1 MFKTWASSCT
11 TSFACKKCEGRHNTL
26 LHLEHVGTKNNSEV
40 PLMEN
45 SDVPAT
51 TSKPV
56 ENNAMFAATISTQTT
71 VVLGTAVVRVQDNTG
86 VMHQVRILLD
96 SGSQVSA
103 ITADCVS
110 ILGLKRNKSHV
121 EQPL

>member
-1 MFKTWASSCT
+1 
-11 TSFACKKCEGRHNTL
+11 
-26 LHLEHVGTKNNSEV
+26 
-40 PLMEN
+40 MEN